1 MKPLGLLAWTL
12 YLAAFIAGI
21 ARWPD
26 LQPALI
32 FMTFAALTQIAGGAF
47 AYAQK
52 EADRIIA
59 REEAKE

>member
-26 LQPALI
+26 LHWAII
-32 FMTFAALTQIAGGAF
+32 FTIFAALTQIAGGAF

>member
-26 LQPALI
+26 LQLALI
-32 FMTFAALTQIAGGAF
+32 CMIFAALTQIAGGAF

>member
-1 MKPLGLLAWTL
+1 MKPLAMLAWTL

-26 LQPALI
+26 LQLALI
-32 FMTFAALTQIAGGAF
+32 FVIFAALTQIIGGAF
-47 AYAQK
+47 TWAQR

>member
-1 MKPLGLLAWTL
+1 MKPLALLAWSL

-21 ARWPD
+21 LNWPD

-32 FMTFAALTQIAGGAF
+32 FMIFAALTQIIGGAF
-47 AYAQK
+47 TCAQR
-52 EADRIIA
+52 EADHIIA

>member
-32 FMTFAALTQIAGGAF
+32 FMIFAALTQIVGGAF
-47 AYAQK
+47 ACAQK